1 MVNKIIKYFMIVLT
15 LSGVAFITY
24 AQQDPTAPLGWM
36 EVEKSEPT
44 KKTVRKYNLPRLE
57 SIVCISEQPCYAVLN
72 NKVVKKGSK
81 INGYQITKISD
92 SLVTVSRGSR
102 QWQLTLFPLDVK
114 KK

>member
-1 MVNKIIKYFMIVLT
+1 MVKTIIYHGIMALM
-15 LSGVAFITY
+15 LSAFSFTAH

-36 EVEKSEPT
+36 EVEKPEPT

-92 SLVTVSRGSR
+92 SLVMVSRGSR